1 MAERKLGSKR
11 GEYAELEAKAG
22 KEKGVWEVRSNKK
35 PDDLKRIDK
44 ERNDYSKQ
52 IDNIKL
58 ILYDTI
64 VPANYKEKREAQD
77 NVEKWVNSKIYG
89 TKVKGNIKDIKDTKI
104 NVNSQANYVIAR
116 EKAKRDMQE
125 TLRTKKYPDYVKRL
139 YKSDADY
146 RRATEIRIKGI
157 DEDNKIKKAG
167 LKELLTKEEYDSL
180 FETKTPLEERY
191 AKFENPERTVS
202 IDKLLKE
209 GRRIYALKKPLDE
222 DSKKIRRNYN
232 RSFKSIYDAIR
243 YARIDKITGKETITY
258 KDKQGKE
265 HKKKIEGGKARI
277 WFNGKPY
284 LASQFKLEFDID
296 TKLLA
301 TDNKAYGKYHGLQ
314 AEINQYKRQLT
325 KENIKTLSKEQY
337 DTIVKKRIS
346 AEKTY
351 DKFINNY
358 KINGKPIKIN
368 ERYILPKG
376 AISEWQLGAT
386 SKFTVSANPPSSERI
401 VEVKKLVKPAQD
413 KITFQQD
420 NSGQLFTSTNIKR
433 LFDKAEKE
441 SGQRVIYINNQAMT
455 ETDFQE
461 ISGLWYIT
469 AYAMANIQ
477 AGVSDLSLTYNPSYY
492 AKTNELIKERQ
503 KIAQKP
509 IIAELNSVAMLGG
522 KQQNLHIIIYTLDAF
537 VELKN
542 AMKTRREGVKNS
554 WIATQYSLTESMSKQ
569 ERARLSELRTKSQVL
584 LNDNEKKELE
594 HLNEMDK
601 INVVAEVQGGKMIS
615 DEELALYQQS
625 HTEYLVLSWTFDKA
639 KNTFIFGVVL
649 KSNTLNIMAGEM
661 ELHYEG

>member
-44 ERNDYSKQ
+44 ERNNYSKQ

-104 NVNSQANYVIAR
+104 DVNSQANYVIAR

-277 WFNGKPY
+277 W
-284 LASQFKLEFDID
+284 
-296 TKLLA
+296 
-301 TDNKAYGKYHGLQ
+301 
-314 AEINQYKRQLT
+314 
-325 KENIKTLSKEQY
+325 
-337 DTIVKKRIS
+337 
-346 AEKTY
+346 
-351 DKFINNY
+351 
-358 KINGKPIKIN
+358 INGKPILASQIKLEYDTIITPKGKKVKVN

-625 HTEYLVLSWTFDKA
+625 HTEYLALSWTFDKA